1 MAKNN
6 EIDMLHGP
14 LVGKILMFAIPFAFS
29 SILQQL
35 FNTMDVAIVGRFAS
49 SEALA
54 AVGAN
59 TALINLI
66 INLFVGCSIGANVVI
81 ANLIGHRDND
91 RIKQAVNTTSVLAVI
106 SGIILLFIGLI
117 VSRPVLELM
126 GTPESIIHDA
136 ILYLRIYF
144 LGIPF
149 FMIYNFGTSI
159 LRSRGDTKRP
169 LYILIIAGIINVILN
184 LIFVIVFHLGVAG
197 VAIATDIANLYCATR
212 VIWILLHE
220 EEPFKVDPNK
230 LKIDPIALK
239 RILQIGLPAG
249 LQAMV
254 FSFSNV
260 FIQATINDY
269 GSAAIAGS
277 SISQMFEGYCYFLM
291 SAFCGAAVTFTGQ
304 NYGARQIERCKK
316 IFWICLAFGALACF
330 AANMMFLTCSDFFL
344 QFFTTDPEVAHFT
357 KIRILWVIAFQAI
370 AASYEIPASAMRG
383 LGHSLEPALL
393 TIIGTCVLRL
403 VWIFTICPIWPGY
416 DRLMICYPASWIL
429 TGIMVSTV
437 YVLTAKK
444 SYAFIRKNQK

>member
-1 MAKNN
+1 MAKSN

-14 LVGKILMFAIPFAFS
+14 LVGKILMFAIPFACS

-35 FNTMDVAIVGRFAS
+35 FNTVDVAIVGRFAS

-81 ANLIGHRDND
+81 ANLIGHRDNE
-91 RIKQAVNTTSVLAVI
+91 RIKLAVNTTAVLSLI
-106 SGIILLFIGLI
+106 SGIILLFIGLT
-117 VSRPVLELM
+117 VSKPVLQLM
-126 GTPESIIHDA
+126 GTPDNIIHDA
-136 ILYLRIYF
+136 VHYLRIYF

-149 FMIYNFGTSI
+149 FMVYNFGASI
-159 LRSRGDTKRP
+159 LRSKGDTKRP
-169 LYILIIAGIINVILN
+169 LYILIIAGFINVILN
-184 LIFVIVFHLGVAG
+184 LIFVIVFHMGVAG
-197 VAIATDIANLYCATR
+197 VAIATDIANMYCAIRIT
-212 VIWILLHE
+212 WILLHE
-220 EEPFKVDPNK
+220 EEPFKVDQNN
-230 LKIDPIALK
+230 LHIDTVALK

-260 FIQATINDY
+260 FVQSAINDY

-277 SISQMFEGYCYFLM
+277 AISQMFEGYCYFLM

-304 NYGARQIERCKK
+304 NYGARQIDRCKQ
-316 IFWICLAFGALACF
+316 IFWICLAFGALTCF

-344 QFFTTDPEVAHFT
+344 QFFTTDTEVMQFT
-357 KIRILWVIAFQAI
+357 KIRIFWVIGFQAI
-370 AASYEIPASAMRG
+370 AASYEMPASAMRG

-393 TIIGTCVLRL
+393 TILGTCVLRL
-403 VWIFTICPIWPGY
+403 TWIFTICPIWPGFE
-416 DRLMICYPASWIL
+416 RLMLCYPISWVL
-429 TGIMVSTV
+429 TGIIVSTV
-437 YVLTAKK
+437 YVLTSKRA
-444 SYAFIRKNQK
+444 YAFILKNQK

>member
-1 MAKNN
+1 LHREKEGMAKNN

-197 VAIATDIANLYCATR
+197 VAIATDIANLYCASR

-220 EEPFKVDPNK
+220 EEPFKIVKNN
-230 LKIDPIALK
+230 LKIDAVALK

-291 SAFCGAAVTFTGQ
+291 SAFCAACKYNIKVAVLYLAECLTDGVGA
-304 NYGARQIERCKK
+304 
-316 IFWICLAFGALACF
+316 
-330 AANMMFLTCSDFFL
+330 
-344 QFFTTDPEVAHFT
+344 
-357 KIRILWVIAFQAI
+357 
-370 AASYEIPASAMRG
+370 
-383 LGHSLEPALL
+383 
-393 TIIGTCVLRL
+393 
-403 VWIFTICPIWPGY
+403 
-416 DRLMICYPASWIL
+416 
-429 TGIMVSTV
+429 
-437 YVLTAKK
+437 
-444 SYAFIRKNQK
+444 